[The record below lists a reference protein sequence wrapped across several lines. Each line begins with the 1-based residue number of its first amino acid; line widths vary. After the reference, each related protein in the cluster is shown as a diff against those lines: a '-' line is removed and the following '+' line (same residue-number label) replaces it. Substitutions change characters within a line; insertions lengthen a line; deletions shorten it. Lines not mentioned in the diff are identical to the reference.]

1 MRSDLN
7 EKSGTETILLL
18 YMPRTQI
25 VSPAPIT
32 VRELQAKPF
41 YMTHFLLCMKQYR
54 VEKYLFKSHAKWV
67 PGFSMCRES
76 NAHHLNNHCI

>member
-25 VSPAPIT
+25 VSPAQIT

-41 YMTHFLLCMKQYR
+41 YITHLLMCMKQSR
-54 VEKYLFKSHAKWV
+54 VEK
-67 PGFSMCRES
+67 
-76 NAHHLNNHCI
+76 